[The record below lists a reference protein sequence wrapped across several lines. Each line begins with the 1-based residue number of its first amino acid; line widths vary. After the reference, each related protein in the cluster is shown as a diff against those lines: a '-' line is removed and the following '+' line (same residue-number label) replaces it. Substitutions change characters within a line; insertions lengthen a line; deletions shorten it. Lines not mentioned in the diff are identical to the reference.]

1 MPSELRP
8 SADLS
13 SWASA
18 TPAAPPPKP
27 VVVVPPPKTDQPDPW
42 AALPQGDSTPI
53 PAQSNSGHCQRQR
66 PPPPVL
72 APWGRIKTGWRW
84 VLRADGVAIGEAI
97 AKPRGMASTTTTSAS
112 AIRRCCA
119 ALTRGSL
126 FFLLVFLL
134 VLLRFIANLHR
145 RIQFPPAK
153 TTPDNENPSSLA
165 FFFALS
171 LPGLALRF
179 TRKSHQIHTGLI
191 SASCAVR
198 R

>member
-27 VVVVPPPKTDQPDPW
+27 VVVVPPPKTDPPDPW

-112 AIRRCCA
+112 TVKNP
-119 ALTRGSL
+119 ALFRNPLTSAVTSARATKNPATKKIAGFSMPVRLLTGGLGRNRTADTRI
-126 FFLLVFLL
+126 FNPLLY
-134 VLLRFIANLHR
+134 R
-145 RIQFPPAK
+145 
-153 TTPDNENPSSLA
+153 
-165 FFFALS
+165 LS
-171 LPGLALRF
+171 YRA
-179 TRKSHQIHTGLI
+179 
-191 SASCAVR
+191 
-198 R
+198 

>member
-1 MPSELRP
+1 MKSKWVRLPTGFGRCFHPSMARGWI
-8 SADLS
+8 S
-13 SWASA
+13 SL
-18 TPAAPPPKP
+18 TPWRGCR
-27 VVVVPPPKTDQPDPW
+27 Q
-42 AALPQGDSTPI
+42 LP
-53 PAQSNSGHCQRQR
+53 CR
-66 PPPPVL
+66 
-72 APWGRIKTGWRW
+72 
-84 VLRADGVAIGEAI
+84 LRATGGCPVSNRETHAQHSPPTAGAGVGNALLRNTAELLTWRHCPA
-97 AKPRGMASTTTTSAS
+97 TTTSAS

-134 VLLRFIANLHR
+134 VLLRFIANIHR
-145 RIQFPPAK
+145 RIQFPPG
-153 TTPDNENPSSLA
+153 NESPSSLA

>member
-1 MPSELRP
+1 M
-8 SADLS
+8 
-13 SWASA
+13 
-18 TPAAPPPKP
+18 
-27 VVVVPPPKTDQPDPW
+27 
-42 AALPQGDSTPI
+42 
-53 PAQSNSGHCQRQR
+53 
-66 PPPPVL
+66 
-72 APWGRIKTGWRW
+72 
-84 VLRADGVAIGEAI
+84 
-97 AKPRGMASTTTTSAS
+97 AKPRGMAPTTTTSAS

-145 RIQFPPAK
+145 RIQFPPA
-153 TTPDNENPSSLA
+153 NENPSSLA

>member
-1 MPSELRP
+1 M
-8 SADLS
+8 
-13 SWASA
+13 
-18 TPAAPPPKP
+18 
-27 VVVVPPPKTDQPDPW
+27 
-42 AALPQGDSTPI
+42 
-53 PAQSNSGHCQRQR
+53 
-66 PPPPVL
+66 
-72 APWGRIKTGWRW
+72 
-84 VLRADGVAIGEAI
+84 
-97 AKPRGMASTTTTSAS
+97 AKPRGMAPTTTTSAS

-145 RIQFPPAK
+145 RIQFPPAPHK